1 MSVSQAER
9 VKDAQAET
17 RRDGWR
23 RSRDGSVR
31 DNVLDLAGHP
41 AAAAWTRGSFGAP
54 GYGHNRKHPGLVRK
68 AARFVMRNAWAM
80 SICLVVMWLSA
91 VVALNAEHRP
101 TQPPQWEAYQSRAA
115 DKHR

>member
-1 MSVSQAER
+1 MSVSQAEEAR
-9 VKDAQAET
+9 NAKAET
-17 RRDGWR
+17 RRDGWWGAGN
-23 RSRDGSVR
+23 SGVR

-54 GYGHNRKHPGLVRK
+54 RYGHNWQHSGLARK
-68 AARFVMRNAWAM
+68 AARFVMRHAWAM
-80 SICLVVMWLSA
+80 SICLVVMWLAA